1 MQTKTSALLLAAFCG
16 FAVLASGSAA
26 AREDT
31 GLEGHWGGDLVSL
44 KTGEKSSAEL
54 TLDHYGC
61 YALSIKRDPGIET
74 GFYTVQDGKVVLK
87 TTGGAQ
93 RLTFIVEGERLKAE
107 PTPDQ
112 LLPKDCCELER
123 R

>member
-16 FAVLASGSAA
+16 FAVLASSSAA

-107 PTPDQ
+107 PTPDPP
-112 LLPKDCCELER
+112 LPKDCCELER

>member
-44 KTGEKSSAEL
+44 KTGENL
-54 TLDHYGC
+54 Q
-61 YALSIKRDPGIET
+61 PN
-74 GFYTVQDGKVVLK
+74 
-87 TTGGAQ
+87 
-93 RLTFIVEGERLKAE
+93 
-107 PTPDQ
+107 
-112 LLPKDCCELER
+112 
-123 R
+123 

>member
-61 YALSIKRDPGIET
+61 YALSINAIPALKRVFIPFRT
-74 GFYTVQDGKVVLK
+74 
-87 TTGGAQ
+87 A
-93 RLTFIVEGERLKAE
+93 RLF
-107 PTPDQ
+107 
-112 LLPKDCCELER
+112 
-123 R
+123 

>member
-87 TTGGAQ
+87 TTNGAK
-93 RLTFIVEGERLKAE
+93 RLTFIVVGERL
-107 PTPDQ
+107 
-112 LLPKDCCELER
+112 
-123 R
+123 

>member
-1 MQTKTSALLLAAFCG
+1 MPL
-16 FAVLASGSAA
+16 FAVLPFLLPVRPLPAKIPAL
-26 AREDT
+26 R
-31 GLEGHWGGDLVSL
+31 HWGGDLVSL

-87 TTGGAQ
+87 TTNGAK

-112 LLPKDCCELER
+112 PLPKDCCELER

>member
-1 MQTKTSALLLAAFCG
+1 M
-16 FAVLASGSAA
+16 
-26 AREDT
+26 
-31 GLEGHWGGDLVSL
+31 
-44 KTGEKSSAEL
+44 
-54 TLDHYGC
+54 
-61 YALSIKRDPGIET
+61 
-74 GFYTVQDGKVVLK
+74 VVLK

-112 LLPKDCCELER
+112 PLPKDCCELER

>member
-1 MQTKTSALLLAAFCG
+1 MPL
-16 FAVLASGSAA
+16 FAVLPFLLPVRRC
-26 AREDT
+26 REDT

-87 TTGGAQ
+87 TTNGCEAAH
-93 RLTFIVEGERLKAE
+93 FIVEGERLKAE
-107 PTPDQ
+107 PTPGSAA
-112 LLPKDCCELER
+112 P
-123 R
+123 

>member
-74 GFYTVQDGKVVLK
+74 GFYTVQDGKV
-87 TTGGAQ
+87 
-93 RLTFIVEGERLKAE
+93 IVEGERLKAE

-112 LLPKDCCELER
+112 PLPKDCCELER

>member
-16 FAVLASGSAA
+16 FAVLAPGSAA

-74 GFYTVQDGKVVLK
+74 GLYRSGRQGCSEDN
-87 TTGGAQ
+87 
-93 RLTFIVEGERLKAE
+93 
-107 PTPDQ
+107 
-112 LLPKDCCELER
+112 ER
-123 R
+123 REAAHLHR